1 VIQSTAVATSSMAEV
16 AEGLSVDTEKMRR
29 NIENTNGLV
38 FAERAM
44 LLLGTKLGRDVA
56 HKIIEGAT
64 RRSVNENR
72 NLTAVLAEIP
82 EVNAQLSAEELKQ
95 LETPEQYLGS
105 AEAFRK
111 ALIAEPSQEDDDK
124 EQ

>member
-1 VIQSTAVATSSMAEV
+1 MLPIKSF
-16 AEGLSVDTEKMRR
+16 EGAARKSVD
-29 NIENTNGLV
+29 
-38 FAERAM
+38 
-44 LLLGTKLGRDVA
+44 
-56 HKIIEGAT
+56 
-64 RRSVNENR
+64 ENR
-72 NLTAVLAEIP
+72 NLAVVLAEIP
-82 EVNAQLSAEELKQ
+82 EVNAQLSADELKQ